1 MLLDLTAI
9 ARKDY
14 EHSRRVCQPFLRHPA
29 RAAQPQSPVTE
40 GHGGGALFSI
50 RALSA
55 HRDQHP
61 LGLGVGGRKSR
72 FVGKFESTITK
83 IIARGWSVTLDL
95 TGKTHVEIQA
105 DWRCRYLLFCIG
117 RTCDGQ
123 ARDL

>member
-14 EHSRRVCQPFLRHPA
+14 EHSRRVCQPFFAPPCPGRRNPKV
-29 RAAQPQSPVTE
+29 PSPRDMVA
-40 GHGGGALFSI
+40 ALFSI

>member
-29 RAAQPQSPVTE
+29 R
-40 GHGGGALFSI
+40 GGATPKSRHRGTWWRALFSI

>member
-1 MLLDLTAI
+1 VPTFFCATL
-9 ARKDY
+9 
-14 EHSRRVCQPFLRHPA
+14 PG
-29 RAAQPQSPVTE
+29 AAQPQSPVTE